1 MNMQSNTSNTYDAV
15 LKTVLYNSGFSTL
28 SEIAKFLPYWC
39 RQQNDEQIDI
49 AWKNWL
55 KRTSPIVSKEF
66 PAS

>member
-49 AWKNWL
+49 A
-55 KRTSPIVSKEF
+55 
-66 PAS
+66 